1 MTTLAQPTAAA
12 ANATAN
18 LAAPLPVTVGDLVRT
33 QPNAVRVLQRYGID
47 FCCGGKKLLADV
59 CASSG
64 LEVDA
69 LLAEVAAERGHAPNW
84 DALATPELTV
94 AIVER
99 FHEPLAEELPR
110 LIAMADRVLAVHG
123 NKDPER
129 LAALNHV
136 VHALVDDLVPHM
148 FKEERIL
155 FPLLNKGVSAGALPP
170 IRVMFSEHDTVG
182 DLLRQLRVLTEEFVP
197 PPGACSTWRALY
209 QGLAELERDTHEHI
223 HVENNV
229 LFARILAESKID

>member
-1 MTTLAQPTAAA
+1 MSTLAQPTAPAD
-12 ANATAN
+12 NP
-18 LAAPLPVTVGDLVRT
+18 AAPLPTTVGELVRT

-47 FCCGGKKLLADV
+47 FCCGGGKLLVDV
-59 CASSG
+59 CAKLGVS
-64 LEVDA
+64 VDA

-84 DALATPELTV
+84 DALATAELTV

-99 FHEPLAEELPR
+99 FHEPLTEELPR

-123 NKDPER
+123 DKDPQR
-129 LAALNHV
+129 LTALNQV

-148 FKEERIL
+148 FKEERVL

-170 IRVMFSEHDTVG
+170 IRVMFAEHDTVG
-182 DLLRQLRVLTEEFVP
+182 DLLRQLRVLTDEFVP
-197 PPGACSTWRALY
+197 PVGACSTWRALY

-229 LFARILAESKID
+229 LFARILAESKVD